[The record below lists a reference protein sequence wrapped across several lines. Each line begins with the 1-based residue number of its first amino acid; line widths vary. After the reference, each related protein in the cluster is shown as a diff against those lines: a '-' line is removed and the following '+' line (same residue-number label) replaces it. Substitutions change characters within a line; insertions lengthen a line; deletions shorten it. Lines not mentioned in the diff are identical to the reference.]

1 VRPLRCQAD
10 APPRQALPWLEGSV
24 QGVTHVGIF
33 TLTTAVALVMYLH
46 AVFTDPGRRVCTP
59 RAVQLES
66 ETDALRCSVPPT
78 WVPDVE
84 GAAFV
89 EVKKKVRRLCR
100 GCGVVLPPAWTRL
113 GLTRAAVACASLRN
127 AGRRATLLPEVQAP

>member
-1 VRPLRCQAD
+1 M
-10 APPRQALPWLEGSV
+10 

-46 AVFTDPGRRVCTP
+46 AVFTDPGRHVWMQRMACGVLHVIRPRPGAARARLSPHTHGRTPPGRGAASAAAPQRVVGV
-59 RAVQLES
+59 ADAAIGGQLET

-89 EVKKKVRRLCR
+89 EVKKKVRRRRVCD
-100 GCGVVLPPAWTRL
+100 VLPAKH
-113 GLTRAAVACASLRN
+113 GSD
-127 AGRRATLLPEVQAP
+127 